1 MPRRILLADDHDG
14 WRLRLLTLLESAG
27 FEVCGEAIN
36 GSDAI
41 AKTKALLPDLIIL
54 DISMPVING
63 IDAIPGI
70 VQSAPGI
77 KIVVF
82 SVHEDDELR
91 REALRRGRMVMCA
104 NLVLRISSMKSP
116 NSWAAIKSKNCCCE

>member
-1 MPRRILLADDHDG
+1 MPHRLLLADDHG
-14 WRLRLLTLLESAG
+14 GLRRRVRSLLETAG

-54 DISMPVING
+54 NLSMPVMNG
-63 IDAIPGI
+63 LDAIPEI
-70 VQSAPGI
+70 MKRSPGV

-82 SVHEDDELR
+82 SVDEADELR
-91 REALRRGRMVMCA
+91 REALRRGAHGYVCK
-104 NLVLRISSMKSP
+104 SSP
-116 NSWAAIKSKNCCCE
+116 AADLINEVTKLLGGE